1 MRQHEVIAKNVE
13 TAIAQGLAELGLS
26 REEVDIK
33 IIDAGGMFKK
43 ARIVLEYTPKE
54 PECTCADCHC
64 DEGEPCTCDD
74 CQCECDCCHHDECDC
89 DDCDECHCE
98 ECECDDCECEECEC
112 EECECGEC
120 HCDDECDCGCA
131 EATQPAV
138 VKKPRT
144 FKPVVKNPEL
154 EERLKEFLNGLMFA
168 MKVRGSV
175 TCSYSEDALIVSVN
189 GDNVGKLIGFRGE
202 TLNAIQAILTS
213 IARHTPERTR
223 VIFDVENYR
232 EKRERTL
239 IALGKKMVKK
249 AQMTRKEVHL
259 EPMTPYERMIIHT
272 ALQEYTDI
280 TTDSTGVGDRRHIVI
295 KVIK

>member
-1 MRQHEVIAKNVE
+1 MKQHEVVAKNVE

-64 DEGEPCTCDD
+64 DEGEPCTCED
-74 CQCECDCCHHDECDC
+74 CECDCECCHDAECDC
-89 DDCDECHCE
+89 DDCH
-98 ECECDDCECEECEC
+98 CDDCECEECHC
-112 EECECGEC
+112 DEC
-120 HCDDECDCGCA
+120 HCDEECDCGCA
-131 EATQPAV
+131 EDTQPVKV

-144 FKPVVKNPEL
+144 FKPVEKNPEL

-168 MKVRGSV
+168 MKIRGSV
-175 TCSYSEDALIVSVN
+175 TCSYSEDALIVAVN

-213 IARHTPERTR
+213 IARHTPEHTR